1 MQSLSPEVVAVE
13 MEVVLDL
20 RVVVAVVLVEQELY
34 VQFQLADQHLI
45 QLQLALEVVLVQMV
59 MFQL

>member
-1 MQSLSPEVVAVE
+1 
-13 MEVVLDL
+13 MEVVLTL

-34 VQFQLADQHLI
+34 VQLQFVDQQFQLQSVV
-45 QLQLALEVVLVQMV
+45 EVVLVQMV

>member
-1 MQSLSPEVVAVE
+1 
-13 MEVVLDL
+13 MEVVLNL
-20 RVVVAVVLVEQELY
+20 LVVVELVLVEQELY

-45 QLQLALEVVLVQMV
+45 QLQSVVEVVLVQMV

>member
-1 MQSLSPEVVAVE
+1 VDQ
-13 MEVVLDL
+13 VVLVKMVL
-20 RVVVAVVLVEQELY
+20 VVEELVEQELY

-45 QLQLALEVVLVQMV
+45 QLQSVVEEAPLQMV

>member
-1 MQSLSPEVVAVE
+1 

-45 QLQLALEVVLVQMV
+45 QLQSVVEVVLVQMV

>member
-1 MQSLSPEVVAVE
+1 
-13 MEVVLDL
+13 MEVVLNL
-20 RVVVAVVLVEQELY
+20 RVVVELVLVEQELY

-45 QLQLALEVVLVQMV
+45 QLQSVVEVVLVQMV

>member
-1 MQSLSPEVVAVE
+1 
-13 MEVVLDL
+13 MEVVLNL

-34 VQFQLADQHLI
+34 VQFQFVDQHLI
-45 QLQLALEVVLVQMV
+45 QLQSALEVVLVQMV